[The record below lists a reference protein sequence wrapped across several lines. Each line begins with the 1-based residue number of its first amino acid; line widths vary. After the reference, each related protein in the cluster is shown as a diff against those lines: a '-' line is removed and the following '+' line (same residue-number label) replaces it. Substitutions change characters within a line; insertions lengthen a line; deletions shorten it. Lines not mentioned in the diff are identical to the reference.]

1 MTWKELKEWCAK
13 HQITLGFK
21 SIRFSQIPETKQY
34 FERRPKWDVFEFSG
48 DSYKQDEEYLKIF
61 EKYVWRNRNHTVVR
75 APSFYYNTVVRAPI
89 FYYKPADLSNISNYD
104 VDLFLEKGKIPPK
117 FFQKWSSEPV
127 PIYTVDDLEK
137 AYTELLTHLK
147 VCKSLQNS
155 QDLRNWTDQYK
166 KKLADIER
174 INSEINDIKKKY
186 KQSFCK
192 QANIAKDF

>member
-48 DSYKQDEEYLKIF
+48 DLFKHDEEHLKIF
-61 EKYVWRNRNHTVVR
+61 EKYNWNFGNRTVE
-75 APSFYYNTVVRAPI
+75 RAPI
-89 FYYKPADLSNISNYD
+89 FFYKPVNLSSISNYD
-104 VDLFLEKGKIPPK
+104 VDLFLEMGKIPPK
-117 FFQKWSSEPV
+117 FFRRWNSEPV

-137 AYTELLTHLK
+137 AYTELLTHLE

-155 QDLRNWTDQYK
+155 QDLKHLADQYK
-166 KKLADIER
+166 KRLADIER
-174 INSEINDIKKKY
+174 INSEIKDIKKKY

-192 QANIAKDF
+192 QANIANDF

>member
-13 HQITLGFK
+13 HEISLGFK

-34 FERRPKWDVFEFSG
+34 FERRPKWDVFEFSS
-48 DSYKQDEEYLKIF
+48 DSYKQDEEHLKIF
-61 EKYVWRNRNHTVVR
+61 EKYVWRNRNHI
-75 APSFYYNTVVRAPI
+75 VVRAPI
-89 FYYKPADLSNISNYD
+89 FYYKPTDLSNISNYD
-104 VDLFLEKGKIPPK
+104 VDLFLEKGKIPSN
-117 FFQKWSSEPV
+117 FFRRWICEPV

-137 AYTELLTHLK
+137 AYTELLTYLK

-155 QDLRNWTDQYK
+155 QDLRNLTNMYK
-166 KKLADIER
+166 QRIADLER

-192 QANIAKDF
+192 QANIANDF

>member
-13 HQITLGFK
+13 HKIELGFK

-48 DSYKQDEEYLKIF
+48 DLYKNDGSSLMNF
-61 EKYVWRNRNHTVVR
+61 ERYVWTMNGRMTVK
-75 APSFYYNTVVRAPI
+75 API
-89 FYYKPADLSNISNYD
+89 FFYKPADLSSISNYD
-104 VDLFLEKGKIPPK
+104 VDLFLESGKIPSHYFRRWGK
-117 FFQKWSSEPV
+117 DIV
-127 PIYTVDDLEK
+127 HIYTVDDLEK
-137 AYTELLTHLK
+137 AYTELLTYLE

-155 QDLRNWTDQYK
+155 QDLKHLADQYK
-166 KKLADIER
+166 KRLADIER
-174 INSEINDIKKKY
+174 INSEIKDIKKKY

>member
-48 DSYKQDEEYLKIF
+48 ELYKNDGNSLMNF
-61 EKYVWRNRNHTVVR
+61 ERYVWTMNGQMTVK
-75 APSFYYNTVVRAPI
+75 API
-89 FYYKPADLSNISNYD
+89 FFYKPADLSSISNYN

-117 FFQKWSSEPV
+117 FFQRWSSEPV

-137 AYTELLTHLK
+137 AYTELLTYLE

-166 KKLADIER
+166 KRLADIER
-174 INSEINDIKKKY
+174 INSEIKDIKNKY

-192 QANIAKDF
+192 QANIANDF

>member
-13 HQITLGFK
+13 HEISLGFK
-21 SIRFSQIPETKQY
+21 SIRFPQIPETKQY

-48 DSYKQDEEYLKIF
+48 DSYRQDEEYLKIF

-75 APSFYYNTVVRAPI
+75 API
-89 FYYKPADLSNISNYD
+89 FYYKPTDLSNISNYD
-104 VDLFLEKGKIPPK
+104 VDLFLEKGKIPSQ
-117 FFQKWSSEPV
+117 FFRSWNCELI

-155 QDLRNWTDQYK
+155 QDLRNLTNMYK
-166 KKLADIER
+166 QRIADLER
-174 INSEINDIKKKY
+174 INSEINDIKNKY

-192 QANIAKDF
+192 QANIANDF